1 MKNTP
6 YDYSEDRYRVYFELA
21 DVDAA
26 RQVFTDAGL
35 DAFVDWILDHRRKEP
50 GYLMRGQE

>member
-6 YDYSEDRYRVYFELA
+6 YDYSEDRYRVYYELA
-21 DVDAA
+21 NVDAA

-35 DAFVDWILDHRRKEP
+35 DAFVDWILDHRRK
-50 GYLMRGQE
+50 